1 MSEISKLKV
10 IKNVVFSKN
19 EPVSLVH
26 FITNRCNARC
36 SFCFIDF
43 DNKKTF
49 QNELNLDQIDKLT
62 KNLGSSLIN
71 VSFTGGEPFGRKD
84 IVEIAKSYIKNS
96 TIESIYITTNGSLP
110 KRVENFIEEINKFD
124 DSIELNFQ
132 ISIDH
137 FPERHDKIRKIK
149 GLFEQAIKTYKLI
162 RNFNIKNVNSSV
174 AITVSKENC
183 NEIKEIHD
191 YLYNECDV
199 KYLKA
204 ILVRDEGVYKTDD
217 KNKND
222 ISKAYDWLTIKI
234 IENQNIHN
242 GNYNNHSLQGK
253 IHNQK
258 DLIAIKLI
266 KQTVKENKFISPCHA
281 SSLFGVITAQG
292 DVYPCE
298 ILEDKKIGSLLDYD
312 MNFMS
317 LWNSKINKD
326 LRKSIIKDKC
336 FCTYE
341 CGMSFNI
348 LGNYRYYPELMISLF
363 K

>member
-1 MSEISKLKV
+1 MSKINKLKV
-10 IKNVVFSKN
+10 IKNVMFSKN
-19 EPVSLVH
+19 EPVSIVH

-43 DNKKTF
+43 DDDKIF
-49 QNELNLDQIDKLT
+49 QNELNLEQIDKLT
-62 KNLGSSLIN
+62 KNLGSSLVN

-84 IVEIAKSYIKNS
+84 IVEIAKLYIKNS

-110 KRVENFIEEINKFD
+110 KRVENFIKEINNFD
-124 DSIELNFQ
+124 SSIELNFQ

-137 FPERHDKIRKIK
+137 FPDNHDKIRKIK
-149 GLFEQAIKTYKLI
+149 GLFKEAIKTYKLI
-162 RNFNIKNVNSSV
+162 RDLMIKNVNSSV

-183 NEIKEIHD
+183 NEIKAIYD
-191 YLYNECDV
+191 YLYNECDI

-217 KNKND
+217 ND
-222 ISKAYDWLTIKI
+222 KSDIFKAYDWLTKQI
-234 IENQNIHN
+234 IENQNIFD

-253 IHNQK
+253 VHNQK

-266 KQTVKENKFISPCHA
+266 KQTVQNNKFISPCHA
-281 SSLFGVITAQG
+281 SSLFGVITAKG

-298 ILEDKKIGSLLDYD
+298 ILEDKKIGSLLDFD

-317 LWNSKINKD
+317 LWNSKINEDIK
-326 LRKSIIKDKC
+326 KSIIKDKC

-348 LGNYRYYPELMISLF
+348 LGNYRYYPELLVSLF